1 MALTTDRR
9 AALVHLAARATNGA
23 QINPTTAG
31 TLRAWRLDATGAEK
45 AQIDALTH
53 PAAPEYNAGQRR
65 AAAVNAQQGELA

>member
-1 MALTTDRR
+1 M
-9 AALVHLAARATNGA
+9 HLAARATNGA

-53 PAAPEYNAGQRR
+53 PAAPEPSPAYDAGQRR